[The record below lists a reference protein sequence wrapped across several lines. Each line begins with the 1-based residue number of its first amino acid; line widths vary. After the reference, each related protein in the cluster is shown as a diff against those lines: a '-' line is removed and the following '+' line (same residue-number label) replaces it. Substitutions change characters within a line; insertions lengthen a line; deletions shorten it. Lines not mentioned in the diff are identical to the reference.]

1 MSLLTYKVNL
11 TATKRYIQT
20 VTAKEL
26 ASLSTPCYY
35 PKTKRPYFEL
45 LNKLKLS
52 NNEFKK
58 FVSETYK
65 GTKAEKW
72 VLWKDVGT
80 NLLIYCMY
88 LFLKERDIKSY
99 FTTMVY
105 YMIIQYARL
114 MNKQIK
120 YCYPETFEVTLSSLS
135 RLHLFIREKGIANAL
150 YFLAKEADKRFRDS
164 IKNWDVEQII
174 LFIGISRHRI
184 SQSVKSFAEAYY
196 LNRQSN
202 VAIKAQTEPSDS
214 QALLIDNRS
223 KDKVISDIAQKL
235 TVYKAIDNQAV
246 HIASS
251 SCHLNFSEANKIINE
266 LANVKYQNLVHTVLS
281 RIVKIISDTRDLCN
295 KKIFIQKARSLIRKD
310 KNLQTYADTY
320 VKQLAKKSKIIVS
333 DYSILYCFIVVC
345 ICLHFQKSVCKEI
358 S

>member
-11 TATKRYIQT
+11 TATKRYIQN

-45 LNKLKLS
+45 LNTLKLS

-58 FVSETYK
+58 FVLETYK
-65 GTKAEKW
+65 GTKAERW

-105 YMIIQYARL
+105 YMIFQYSRL

-120 YCYPETFEVTLSSLS
+120 YCYPETFEVTLSSIS
-135 RLHLFIREKGIANAL
+135 RLHLFVREKGIANAL

-164 IKNWDVEQII
+164 IKNWDLEQII

-196 LNRQSN
+196 SNRQSS
-202 VAIKAQTEPSDS
+202 VSIKTQTEPSET
-214 QALLIDNRS
+214 QAALADNKL
-223 KDKVISDIAQKL
+223 KDKIISDMAQKL

-246 HIASS
+246 QMAST
-251 SCHLNFSEANKIINE
+251 SCQLNFSEANMIMNK
-266 LANVKYQNLVHTVLS
+266 LANVKYQSVVHTILT
-281 RIVKIISDTRDLCN
+281 RTIKTISSTHDLCN
-295 KKIFIQKARSLIRKD
+295 KKIFMQKVRSLIRKD
-310 KNLQTYADTY
+310 KNLQTYANTY